1 MRNYL
6 IFIFFL
12 QFLFALSQENL
23 NQYSQISLEDAIL
36 NRWEFYPDKVQSLQW
51 NNELDFYS
59 FFIDTTMYLFKEDDS
74 EKLKF
79 KKFKEITLNELNE
92 SLSNIKL
99 FKEDTL
105 TRIPSVKWLNASTF
119 KFQHKSGVYHVNI
132 KDDLY
137 SNLVLEYPDEAK
149 NIDYNFNQNSLA
161 YTIENNLYVS
171 NTDEIKLKINPNKN
185 EENVVYGQA
194 VHRYEFGI
202 YKGTFWSPKGD
213 KMAFYR
219 KDENK
224 VDNYPLISLIDTTTL
239 VENIKYPMSGDNS
252 HFVQIG
258 IFDIDRKNIVYLNT
272 GYPSDHYLTN
282 ICWDPSGEYIYVALL
297 NREQDFLKLNKY
309 DANSGEFLKTL
320 FTESDEKYVQPLNP
334 MIFLNDDEF
343 LWRSER
349 DGFDHFYLYNSR
361 GKKIQ
366 KLTQGNIVVKDYVG
380 FKNNEIFFTAYSTDG
395 LDVNLYSYSISNQI
409 QKKITKKLPGYHN
422 IKISPSGKFFID
434 EFSNLKTPGIQQVID
449 FKGNSVVVINES
461 SDPFKKR
468 NSSNIELFQLKA
480 DDGTILNCRLIK
492 PNNFNES
499 KKYPVL
505 IYVYNGPMVQL
516 ITNSWRANTPLW
528 MDYLANQDFLI
539 FTVDGRGSENRGK
552 EFEQI
557 IFNELGKI
565 EMKDQITGYNYLA
578 SLDYVDS
585 NKIALYGWSYGGFMA
600 TSLLLNNPNIFTF
613 AVAGG
618 PVIDWSFY
626 EIMYTERYMNSPMK
640 NESGYSNTS
649 LLNHVDNL
657 EDPLLL
663 IHGLEDDIVV
673 LHHSL
678 AFIKECVNKNKKVD
692 YFVYP
697 GHSHNVYGKDRL
709 HLMTKIIDYIIEKTK
724 D

>member
-6 IFIFFL
+6 IYIFFL

-59 FFIDTTMYLFKEDDS
+59 FLIDTTMYLFKEDDS

-185 EENVVYGQA
+185 EQNVVYGQA

-202 YKGTFWSPKGD
+202 YKGIFWSPKGD

-366 KLTQGNIVVKDYVG
+366 KLTQGNIVVKDYIG
-380 FKNNEIFFTAYSTDG
+380 FKNNEIFFTAYSADG
-395 LDVNLYSYSISNQI
+395 LDVDLYSYSISNQI

-434 EFSNLKTPGIQQVID
+434 EFSNLKTPGIQQIID

-461 SDPFKKR
+461 SDPFKKH
-468 NSSNIELFQLKA
+468 NSSNIELFQLEA

-539 FTVDGRGSENRGK
+539 FTIDGRGSENRGK

-600 TSLLLNNPNIFTF
+600 TSLLLNNPNIFTC

-618 PVIDWSFY
+618 PVIDWRFY

-640 NESGYSNTS
+640 NESGYSNTN

-678 AFIKECVNKNKKVD
+678 AFIKECVSKNKKVD